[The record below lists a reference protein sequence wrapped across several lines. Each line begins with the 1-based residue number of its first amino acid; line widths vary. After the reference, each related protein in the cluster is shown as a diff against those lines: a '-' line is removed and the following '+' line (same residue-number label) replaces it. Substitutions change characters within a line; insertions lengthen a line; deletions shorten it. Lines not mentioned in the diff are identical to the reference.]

1 MKVTGICVRVVI
13 WKVRKSL
20 IKENNMY
27 ELKNRS
33 IFVTGASSMIGSYL
47 TQSLM
52 KKDLGNRV
60 IAPKGRQNC
69 NCLNYEDIRK
79 WLVNHGPF
87 DTLFSL
93 AAVTGNIKVNR
104 ENPAN
109 IYRDNLLIGI
119 NTLDACRVAGVK
131 RIIMILPS
139 CAYGGDREYLFED
152 EFLESP
158 SHESVFCH
166 GMARRAVWSYGSLLN
181 KQYGMEVIGVVVN
194 NSYSERESVDLEKTK
209 FLGSLIKKFVDAKR
223 DNKEFVDVWGTGRAR
238 REVIHGQDVAEGL
251 IAAAEG
257 YHDSQE
263 VINIGWGEDFSIA
276 DYCGIIKTIVE
287 YKGTVRFDHSKPDG
301 QLVKRLDVN
310 KMSRVLSWKP
320 SITLG
325 EGIQRCVETMVKES

>member
-1 MKVTGICVRVVI
+1 
-13 WKVRKSL
+13 
-20 IKENNMY
+20 MY

-33 IFVTGASSMIGSYL
+33 IFVTGASSQISSYL

-87 DTLFSL
+87 DTCIML
-93 AAVTGNIKVNR
+93 AARTGNIKVNR
-104 ENPAN
+104 EQPAE

-131 RIIMILPS
+131 RIVMILPS
-139 CAYGGDREYLFED
+139 CSYSGSAELLREEEYLD
-152 EFLESP
+152 GAP
-158 SHESVFCH
+158 HESVFCH
-166 GMARRAVWSYGSLLN
+166 GAARRAVWSYGSLLN

-223 DNKEFVDVWGTGRAR
+223 NNSPFVEVWGTGRVR
-238 REVIHGQDVAEGL
+238 REVLHAEDVASGL
-251 IAAAEG
+251 IAATES
-257 YHDSQE
+257 YNNSQE
-263 VINIGWGEDFSIA
+263 VLNVGWGADFTIA
-276 DYCGIIKTIVE
+276 EYCGVIKQVVQYDGE
-287 YKGTVRFDHSKPDG
+287 VRFDHSKPEG
-301 QLVKRLDVN
+301 QPRKLLDVT
-310 KMSRVLSWKP
+310 KMDSLLGWRPKV
-320 SITLG
+320 TLG
-325 EGIQRCVETMVKES
+325 EGIRRCVDKFNSMDYN